1 MFSLGTRVTIDMD
14 KNLIESFR
22 RVATASVADAVDKI
36 CGKKGYLDSAIAPR
50 TSERKIAGPAVTVL
64 EGPTEEFVP
73 PTHALELIDAAEPG
87 SVMVISIGGHAE
99 VAVWGGL
106 MTAGAVANRLEA
118 AVLDGA
124 TRDIAEI
131 KRDFGF
137 PVFSRSASPGTTLRR
152 FKTLDSMVPVQ
163 IGDVTINPGD
173 IVVGDVDGVV
183 VVPKEHAAE
192 VLAMAQEIDQR
203 ELEQAKLI
211 IESGSLK
218 EGLAKYGRI

>member
-1 MFSLGTRVTIDMD
+1 MD
-14 KNLIESFR
+14 KNLIEGFR

-36 CGKKGYLDSAIAPR
+36 CGSKGYLDSAITPR
-50 TSERKIAGPAVTVL
+50 TSDRKIAGPAATVL
-64 EGPTEEFVP
+64 EEATSEEVP
-73 PTHALELIDAAEPG
+73 PTHALELVDNAAPG
-87 SVMVISIGGHAE
+87 SVMVISVAGDCN

-124 TRDIAEI
+124 VRDITEI

-137 PVFSRSASPGTTLRR
+137 PVFARSASPGTTVGRY
-152 FKTLDSMVPVQ
+152 KTIASMVPVT

-183 VVPKEHAAE
+183 IVPREKAAE
-192 VLAMAQEIDQR
+192 VLAAAQGIDLK
-203 ELEQAKLI
+203 EAEQAKLI
-211 IESGSLK
+211 IASGSLK
-218 EGLAKYGRI
+218 EGMAKYGRI

>member
-1 MFSLGTRVTIDMD
+1 MD
-14 KNLIESFR
+14 KNLIEAFR

-73 PTHALELIDAAEPG
+73 PTHALELIDAADEG
-87 SVMVISIGGHAE
+87 SVVVISIGGEAE
-99 VAVWGGL
+99 VAIWGGL

-124 TRDIAEI
+124 VRDITEI

-137 PVFSRSASPGTTLRR
+137 PVFARSASPGTTLGR
-152 FKTLDSMVPVQ
+152 FKTLSSMVPVE

-173 IVVGDVDGVV
+173 IIVGDVDGVV
-183 VVPKEHAAE
+183 VVPKDKAQE

-211 IESGSLK
+211 IASGSLK

>member
-137 PVFSRSASPGTTLRR
+137 PVFSRSASPGTTLGR

-192 VLAMAQEIDQR
+192 VLVMAQEIDQR

>member
-14 KNLIESFR
+14 KNLIESLR

-87 SVMVISIGGHAE
+87 SIMVISIGGHAE

-137 PVFSRSASPGTTLRR
+137 PVFSRSASPGTTLGR

-192 VLAMAQEIDQR
+192 VLAMAQAIDQR

-211 IESGSLK
+211 IESGALK

>member
-87 SVMVISIGGHAE
+87 SIMVISIGGHAE

-137 PVFSRSASPGTTLRR
+137 PVFSRSASPGTTLGS

>member
-1 MFSLGTRVTIDMD
+1 MKKD
-14 KNLIESFR
+14 LIEGFR

-36 CGKKGYLDSAIAPR
+36 CGKKGYLDSAICPR

-64 EGPTEEFVP
+64 EERSSEEVP
-73 PTHALELIDAAEPG
+73 PTHALELIDSAEAG
-87 SVMVISIGGHAE
+87 SVVVISIGGDSE
-99 VAVWGGL
+99 VAIWGGL

-124 TRDIAEI
+124 VRDITEI

-137 PVFSRSASPGTTLRR
+137 PVFSRSASPGTTVGRY
-152 FKTLDSMVPVQ
+152 KTVASMVPVT

-173 IVVGDVDGVV
+173 LVVGDIDGVV
-183 VVPKEHAAE
+183 VVPADKAEE
-192 VLAMAQEIDQR
+192 VLVMAQDIDKR
-203 ELEQAKLI
+203 EAEQAKLI
-211 IESGSLK
+211 IASGSLK